1 MNKKSKNSKP
11 AWSVFGI
18 LMLINAYIFLMQK
31 EYIISIL
38 FSFSALCFLFASF
51 KEKKNTK

>member
-1 MNKKSKNSKP
+1 MNKKSKNSQP
-11 AWSVFGI
+11 AWSVFGFF
-18 LMLINAYIFLMQK
+18 MLINTYIFLMQK